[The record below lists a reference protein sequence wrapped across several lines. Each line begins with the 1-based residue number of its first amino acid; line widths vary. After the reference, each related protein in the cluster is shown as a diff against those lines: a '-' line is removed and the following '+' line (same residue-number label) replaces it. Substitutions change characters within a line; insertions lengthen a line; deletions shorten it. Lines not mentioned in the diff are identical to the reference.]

1 MSNPPESPERFS
13 LSRWSRRKHE
23 VAREKKEAPAEP
35 APAPNPAAVAT
46 PVAAPA
52 PASEAPP
59 LPPVESLTIDSDFR
73 AFMGPKVDEETK
85 RAALKKLFSDP
96 HFNVMDGLDI
106 YIGDYTK
113 SDPMPEGMLAKIAD
127 VYNKLAEEGA
137 AKPEAEAAA
146 EGGASVAAAEES
158 APPAPPHEESPSD
171 AAAEEDHDRRG

>member
-1 MSNPPESPERFS
+1 MAHDDDSFLN
-13 LSRWSRRKHE
+13 RWGRRK
-23 VAREKKEAPAEP
+23 RESA
-35 APAPNPAAVAT
+35 N
-46 PVAAPA
+46 AAPA
-52 PASEAPP
+52 TAPGPAQP
-59 LPPVESLTIDSDFR
+59 LPALPPIDGLSFDSDFE
-73 AFMGPKVDEETK
+73 AFMHAKVDE
-85 RAALKKLFSDP
+85 RVRRMALKKLFSDP
-96 HFNVMDGLDI
+96 RFNVMDGLDI
-106 YIGDYTK
+106 YIGDYTQ